1 MTFKADP
8 QNLVGVVGFAQSF
21 LFERKSDGEL
31 STGDTMF
38 VPLFP
43 CPILFFF
50 RKGEEIL
57 RLTVDVV
64 KYSKSHGMEKG
75 VRREERG

>member
-1 MTFKADP
+1 VILCLCPFF
-8 QNLVGVVGFAQSF
+8 LAQF
-21 LFERKSDGEL
+21 Y
-31 STGDTMF
+31 
-38 VPLFP
+38 
-43 CPILFFF
+43 FFF